1 MKTQPKKSASSE
13 NLLIA
18 ISAILAGLAI
28 IFFILTIFFPG
39 TLSRAGFTGFAT
51 AGNTTAGIVNI
62 TIEQNL
68 IINFTTDII
77 DWGNGRVDP
86 GANNATLD
94 TSKTTPETKMLNGNW
109 TGGYTNRTN
118 GLVLENIG
126 NINATLYLKT
136 ANNATTF
143 LGGSEPLYQFNI
155 SNNETGSCINATG
168 FDLNTYL
175 DVNYTA
181 GDGTKV
187 CDIFGYNPAS
197 NQIRIHVLLRVPTD
211 SKTGTLNDTITA
223 TAYQAA

>member
-1 MKTQPKKSASSE
+1 MVAINRTRSE
-13 NLLIA
+13 KILIA
-18 ISAILAGLAI
+18 ISGILAGLSI
-28 IFFILTIFFPG
+28 LFFILTVFFPG
-39 TLSRAGFTGFAT
+39 TLSKAGFTGFAI

-77 DWGNGRVDP
+77 DWGSGRVDA

-94 TSKTTPETKMLNGNW
+94 TSRTTPATKMLNGNW
-109 TGGYTNRTN
+109 TGGYTNKTK

-126 NINATLYLKT
+126 NVNATIYIKT

-143 LGGSEPLYQFNI
+143 LGGTNPLYQFNV
-155 SNNETGSCINATG
+155 SNNETGSCVNATG
-168 FDLNTYL
+168 FALSAYL

-181 GDGTKV
+181 GDGTKI
-187 CDIFGYNPAS
+187 CEPLKYLPTS

-223 TAYQAA
+223 TAVQTD